1 MAQNPEIQLRAQME
15 IDEVIGRD
23 RLPNTEDLKDL
34 PFVQAVISEV
44 LRWHPVAP
52 IGLPHRATKDVHYNG
67 YIIPKDATLIA
78 NLWYAVIHLLKLKPS
93 KAGMLIELNGKGNHS

>member
-1 MAQNPEIQLRAQME
+1 MVQNPEIQLRAQIE
-15 IDEVIGRD
+15 IDEVVGRD

-52 IGLPHRATKDVHYNG
+52 IGLPHRATKDVHYDG
-67 YIIPKDATLIA
+67 FIIPKDATLIA
-78 NLWYAVIHLLKLKPS
+78 NLWYAVIHLLKLQHS
-93 KAGMLIELNGKGNHS
+93 KTVMMTESNEKGNHS